1 MKAKLISNDPSLN
14 LMFRLGGIEIEQV
27 DRIDESLDMFK
38 TSVKDDNLAVLI
50 LSRTIYN
57 HISKDVDYYRENQS
71 EPLIVVIDGWLEEI
85 C

>member
-27 DRIDESLDMFK
+27 DRIEESLDKFK

-57 HISKDVDYYRENQS
+57 HISNDVDYYRENQS
-71 EPLIVVIDGWLEEI
+71 EPLIVVIDG
-85 C
+85 

>member
-27 DRIDESLDMFK
+27 DRIEESLDKFK
-38 TSVKDDNLAVLI
+38 ASVKDDNLAVLI

-57 HISKDVDYYRENQS
+57 HISNDVDYYRENQS

>member
-1 MKAKLISNDPSLN
+1 MKAKLISNNPSLN

-27 DRIDESLDMFK
+27 DRIEESLDKFK
-38 TSVKDDNLAVLI
+38 ASVKDDNLAVLI

-57 HISKDVDYYRENQS
+57 HISNDVDYYRENQS
-71 EPLIVVIDGWLEEI
+71 GPLIVVIDGWLEEI

>member
-1 MKAKLISNDPSLN
+1 MKAKLISNDSSLN

-27 DRIDESLDMFK
+27 DRIEESLDKFK
-38 TSVKDDNLAVLI
+38 ASVKDDNLAALI

-71 EPLIVVIDGWLEEI
+71 EPLIVVIDG
-85 C
+85 

>member
-27 DRIDESLDMFK
+27 DRIDESLDKFK

-71 EPLIVVIDGWLEEI
+71 EPLIVVIDG
-85 C
+85 

>member
-27 DRIDESLDMFK
+27 DRIEASLDKFK
-38 TSVKDDNLAVLI
+38 ASLKDDNLAVLI

-71 EPLIVVIDGWLEEI
+71 EPLIVVIDG
-85 C
+85 

>member
-27 DRIDESLDMFK
+27 DRIEESLDKFK
-38 TSVKDDNLAVLI
+38 ASVKDDNLAVLI

-57 HISKDVDYYRENQS
+57 HISNDVDYYRENQS
-71 EPLIVVIDGWLEEI
+71 EPLIVVIDG
-85 C
+85 

>member
-57 HISKDVDYYRENQS
+57 HISKDVDYYRENKS

>member
-27 DRIDESLDMFK
+27 DRIEESLDKFK
-38 TSVKDDNLAVLI
+38 ATVKDDNLAVLI

-57 HISKDVDYYRENQS
+57 HISNDVDYYRENQS
-71 EPLIVVIDGWLEEI
+71 EPLIVVIDG
-85 C
+85 

>member
-71 EPLIVVIDGWLEEI
+71 EPLIVVIDG
-85 C
+85 

>member
-27 DRIDESLDMFK
+27 DRIDESLDKFK